1 VTPTTAD
8 QPAPTGRHLLGKLLN
23 LQSAIRSSQGLRQEQ
38 IDTDLEI
45 ERTSWR

>member
-1 VTPTTAD
+1 
-8 QPAPTGRHLLGKLLN
+8 LGKLLN